1 MRVKA
6 YLIILALLL
15 APAFSEEQNISITD
29 EDGRNVIV
37 PASPKSIVCL
47 SPGAAEAIYSLGR
60 SDLIVA
66 ITDDCDMPPAL
77 LKKERIG
84 KSSRNAD
91 LERIIELNPDLVIAK
106 TGGLFP
112 EDDEQRLMDYGI
124 PVLRYRLLH
133 IDALIQMIGD
143 MGRILGEEEKASSM
157 ADQIS
162 GYYDLILNRTETIAD
177 EDRPSV
183 YFMSMGHFDWTGNR
197 KSTGHTRITE
207 AGGRNI
213 AANLETTVPH
223 VDMEWVIEQNP
234 KIIIYSMSKEQYNAT
249 TPTIEEMEAKRDE
262 IMSLPGFESIDA
274 VKTGRIY
281 ITDIKMAS
289 GLSEMVTML
298 YYAKWLHPDL
308 FRDIDPRE
316 VHEELLKK
324 YFDMDIDGIYQVYP
338 DAPVDKEDGEDALRT
353 ITDANGSFA
362 FSNLPAGT
370 YTVTASK
377 SVMGI
382 YPYLGNATIQLREDL
397 EDLEIRLKSSDE
409 NELAKFNEAILDLPD
424 ADGNMNIKGTVYG
437 PNQPGAKPSIIPY
450 EDAEVKLTEYSTI

>member
-1 MRVKA
+1 
-6 YLIILALLL
+6 
-15 APAFSEEQNISITD
+15 
-29 EDGRNVIV
+29 
-37 PASPKSIVCL
+37 
-47 SPGAAEAIYSLGR
+47 
-60 SDLIVA
+60 
-66 ITDDCDMPPAL
+66 
-77 LKKERIG
+77 
-84 KSSRNAD
+84 
-91 LERIIELNPDLVIAK
+91 
-106 TGGLFP
+106 
-112 EDDEQRLMDYGI
+112 
-124 PVLRYRLLH
+124 
-133 IDALIQMIGD
+133 
-143 MGRILGEEEKASSM
+143 
-157 ADQIS
+157 
-162 GYYDLILNRTETIAD
+162 
-177 EDRPSV
+177 
-183 YFMSMGHFDWTGNR
+183 
-197 KSTGHTRITE
+197 
-207 AGGRNI
+207 
-213 AANLETTVPH
+213 
-223 VDMEWVIEQNP
+223 MEWVIEQNP
-234 KIIIYSMSKEQYNAT
+234 EIIIYSMSKEQYNAT

-281 ITDIKMAS
+281 VTDIKMAS

-308 FRDIDPRE
+308 FGDIDPRE

-324 YFDMDIDGIYQVYP
+324 YFDMEIDGIYQVYP

-382 YPYLGNATIQLREDL
+382 YPYLGNATVQLREDL